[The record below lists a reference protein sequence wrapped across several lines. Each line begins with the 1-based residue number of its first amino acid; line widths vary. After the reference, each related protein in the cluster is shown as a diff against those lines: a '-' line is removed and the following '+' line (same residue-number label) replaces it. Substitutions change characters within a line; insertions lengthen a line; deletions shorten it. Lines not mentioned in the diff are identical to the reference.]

1 MLRIMTNPGYPGRPQ
16 AAKLGLKAGLRVVLH
31 DGPQGWALTSPPDG
45 LDGPGPNGEADVIVA
60 FFTEAAEIA
69 RQIDDLGRRI
79 YPAGG
84 LWIAWPRRAAGH
96 RSDITDN
103 VIREIVLP
111 LGLVDVKVAAIDED
125 WSGLR
130 VVWRTENRRLGA
142 GSGELNDLSAFAAN
156 SRHRLAIKL
165 CASIQLPRIPVYEK
179 TRGTGLDILQ
189 GESRRAPGSA
199 GCTCR
204 RGPSP
209 TPP

>member
-1 MLRIMTNPGYPGRPQ
+1 MGCGVSDAGYSGRPQ
-16 AAKLGLKAGLRVVLH
+16 AAKLGIKPGLRVVLH
-31 DGPQGWALTSPPDG
+31 NVPEGWALTDPPDG
-45 LDGPGPNGEADVIVA
+45 LDGAGPDGEADVIVA
-60 FFTEAAEIA
+60 FFTEAAGIA

-130 VVWRTENRRLGA
+130 MVWRTENRRLGA
-142 GSGELNDLSAFAAN
+142 RSGVLNDLSAFAVN

-165 CASIQLPRIPVYEK
+165 Y
-179 TRGTGLDILQ
+179 
-189 GESRRAPGSA
+189 A
-199 GCTCR
+199 GY
-204 RGPSP
+204 
-209 TPP
+209 